1 MRRVYLSSIDARVC
15 QKRLLLPPHT
25 RVLYSSHQSRCV
37 PSPPRASVSFAI
49 VGGND
54 NGGAP
59 AFRINATTGVVYTA
73 SLHDYEGTPRQ
84 YLVNISLT
92 DDSTALYGTKAN
104 ITTYHIVRFVLQDAN
119 DAPQLNT
126 TPYFHMRENLPRGTS
141 VYNVT
146 TFDQDV
152 NDTGAWVLA
161 GCWLGAGWVL
171 AGCWLD
177 AGWVLAGCM
186 VVPECLLP
194 RCRPSAGCLSPLRG
208 LSLPQ
213 GLRKGV
219 WKLEAMYA
227 VACVSLP
234 CLGGATS
241 KHWSPNHETPRPP
254 CGPCVPCAGPPVIV
268 LVCMQCVC
276 SSSTVAFFL
285 ESTQWWWMPS
295 ATTSRWTG

>member
-1 MRRVYLSSIDARVC
+1 MHACARTFAASS
-15 QKRLLLPPHT
+15 PHP
-25 RVLYSSHQSRCV
+25 RPVFK
-37 PSPPRASVSFAI
+37 PSITLCAFPTPGVTVTFAI

-171 AGCWLD
+171 AGCWLG
-177 AGWVLAGCM
+177 AGWVLAGCWLGAGGVYGCAQM
-186 VVPECLLP
+186 PAPSLQAQCRVLVPTRGLVA
-194 RCRPSAGCLSPLRG
+194 PSRAAQGCLETG
-208 LSLPQ
+208 
-213 GLRKGV
+213 GYVCCGV
-219 WKLEAMYA
+219 RVFAMPGWRHFQA
-227 VACVSLP
+227 FVAESRNP
-234 CLGGATS
+234 TTMRA
-241 KHWSPNHETPRPP
+241 
-254 CGPCVPCAGPPVIV
+254 CVPCAGPPVIV

-285 ESTQWWWMPS
+285 ESTPWWWMPS
-295 ATTSRWTG
+295 ATMSRWTA